1 MKKQNCLFLSFFL
14 LLLATPALAQDKPAN
29 QEKTDSIRRLLTLTG
44 AEKLQ
49 QNLVDQLTGAMRPI
63 LMASLQGNQRAERI
77 FVRMTEL
84 MAEEIKKS
92 DFSRINVELYDKYFT
107 NEDIKGLIQFYE
119 SPLGKKTVQVV
130 PALTQE
136 SVTRGMEVG
145 QLAGQRAM
153 TRLVEEF
160 PELKTA
166 SGRGR
171 N

>member
-1 MKKQNCLFLSFFL
+1 MKKQNCLFLPFFL
-14 LLLATPALAQDKPAN
+14 LLLATPAVAQDKPAN
-29 QEKTDSIRRLLTLTG
+29 QEKIDNIRRLLTLTG

-63 LMASLQGNQRAERI
+63 LMASLQGNPRAERI

-107 NEDIKGLIQFYE
+107 NEDINGLIQFYE
-119 SPLGKKTVQVV
+119 SPLGKKTLQVL
-130 PALTQE
+130 PTLTQE
-136 SVTRGMEVG
+136 SVARGMELG

-153 TRLVEEF
+153 TRLVDEF

-166 SGRGR
+166 PGRGR

>member
-1 MKKQNCLFLSFFL
+1 
-14 LLLATPALAQDKPAN
+14 
-29 QEKTDSIRRLLTLTG
+29 
-44 AEKLQ
+44 
-49 QNLVDQLTGAMRPI
+49 
-63 LMASLQGNQRAERI
+63 MASLQGNQRAERI

-130 PALTQE
+130 PTLTQE